1 MLIGDRWFWEQFFNE
16 KEFKMATKK
25 AAKKVAKKVA
35 TKRAAKK
42 APAKRAPKALT
53 AEAVMEVYG
62 LTYCEGGFESTN
74 DSFAFF
80 QSDAELVGS
89 CAVRVFSD
97 FDDRPRFGLSR
108 DEQIVLFRFNVL
120 ETLGDRNRKQAIAT
134 TIQQQTYAAGL
145 LESAG
150 FIPSGTSVNPSSGN
164 SVTVWVLSI

>member
-1 MLIGDRWFWEQFFNE
+1 
-16 KEFKMATKK
+16 MATKK
-25 AAKKVAKKVA
+25 AAKKVA
-35 TKRAAKK
+35 TKRAVKK

-53 AEAVMEVYG
+53 AELVMKNHG
-62 LTYCEGGFESTN
+62 LTYYEGVFESSD
-74 DSFAFF
+74 DSFDFF

-97 FDDRPRFGLSR
+97 FEDDLSPRFGLSR

-134 TIQQQTYAAGL
+134 TTQQQPYAASL
-145 LESAG
+145 LKSAG
-150 FIPSGTSVNPSSGN
+150 FVNAGTSVNPSSGN